1 MRVIFTDL
9 DGSLLDADS
18 SSFGAARPALDALE
32 RRNIPVILVSSRT
45 RAELEELRQT
55 LRLDHPF
62 ICEDGAAAFVPLE
75 YFPASI
81 LDESWSQRE
90 GYAYREMGFP
100 YAHLRRVLKDVR
112 AELQA
117 DIVGFGDWTEG
128 ELASTLGVPLAVA
141 HLARQREYSEIFAYA
156 GDRSRLETAVHRHHL
171 QLKPLKL
178 PYLESSWYLSGD
190 VDEGAAVQVL
200 LGCYQAHAGLV
211 RSLGLGDALSD
222 AAFLS
227 RTDTSI
233 VLPGPQADALWAK
246 RQPTWQKASLPGPAG
261 WNDAVLDWLA
271 ATDDRAEV

>member
-1 MRVIFTDL
+1 MRVVFTDL

-32 RRNIPVILVSSRT
+32 RRGIPVILVSSRT
-45 RAELEELRQT
+45 RAELEDLRQT
-55 LRLDHPF
+55 LELDHPF
-62 ICEDGAAAFVPLE
+62 ICEDGAAVFVPFD
-75 YFPASI
+75 YFPDSI
-81 LDESWSQRE
+81 LDDSWSRRE

-128 ELASTLGVPLAVA
+128 ELASTLGVPLEVA

-156 GDRSRLETAVHRHHL
+156 GDRLRLENAVHRHHL
-171 QLKPLKL
+171 QLKPLQL
-178 PYLESSWYLSGD
+178 PYPESSWYLTGD
-190 VDEGAAVQVL
+190 VDEGTAVQVL
-200 LGCYQAHAGLV
+200 LDCYRAHAGLV
-211 RSLGLGDALSD
+211 RSLGLGDTLSD

-227 RTDTSI
+227 RTDNSV
-233 VLPGPQADALWAK
+233 VLPGPQADALWEK
-246 RQPTWQKASLPGPAG
+246 RQSSWQMASLPGPAG

-271 ATDDRAEV
+271 ASNNHAEA